1 METSYSVNDNNFHF
15 NTGSN
20 PQGALLGSQYGL
32 KLALQTMKERCQKLQ
47 KRLTCLEDENLQ
59 LRIER
64 HTVPGLMKKEPK
76 SEFFSLQKQVEEL
89 NRHKSL
95 LCHHIYMVAMENKE
109 LWERL
114 YKVTGNREMT
124 DNKNNHGES
133 FNNNLLK
140 PEKSINVV
148 ESCFRGGRDDSM
160 EEIPLKVISSFK
172 KNKSLFDDR
181 NEEVS
186 DTKSGDM
193 SLKECEFTLD
203 IDVDEEN
210 GVYEG
215 LVIEIKRILEK
226 LRNEKIVLKQQ
237 QEGLKSALEII
248 AKFIKDKQTCKNC
261 MILKEELENL
271 KTSTKEADI
280 PVSNHQEESFDSNL
294 RREPNFNISRTKENT
309 FEDRICPLCTKFYP
323 KSTPFD
329 EFNEHVL
336 SHFVEEPD
344 EDSLMRN
351 LIKRTEKGLS
361 TGIEDYNNDI
371 KSKELMDRVQIRYHC
386 CGVISYKDW
395 FRHEWFEKRSE
406 LNENKNLRIRPIMNE
421 HIPFSCCS
429 NVLLRPCTHH
439 FIQSDKHFYDYD
451 FVGGTTH
458 TFWTEGCLKKVS
470 NNYLSAFHTVNM
482 SNILIM
488 TLYLIQFVFDR
499 IIQTADSTTF
509 SNSHLK
515 GWVFK
520 RPAMYPRFLYTE
532 KENYLRILKRKLKL
546 GTSKLRDRDLLMPKK
561 KRENK
566 TRRSVQFHDVVESYP
581 DSEGRKKPK
590 SRNEHLKLK

>member
-20 PQGALLGSQYGL
+20 PQGALLGSQYAL

-114 YKVTGNREMT
+114 SKAAEDKVMT
-124 DNKNNHGES
+124 DNKSNHGES
-133 FNNNLLK
+133 FNNNLHK

-148 ESCFRGGRDDSM
+148 DTCFKGGKDDSM
-160 EEIPLKVISSFK
+160 EEIPLKVVSSFK
-172 KNKSLFDDR
+172 KNKSLYDDR
-181 NEEVS
+181 HEEVS
-186 DTKSGDM
+186 DTKPGDV

-203 IDVDEEN
+203 VDIDEEN

-215 LVIEIKRILEK
+215 LVMEIKRVLEK

-261 MILKEELENL
+261 IVLQEELENL
-271 KTSTKEADI
+271 KMSTKEADT
-280 PVSNHQEESFDSNL
+280 PVSNHQEESFDSSL

-323 KSTPFD
+323 KCTPFD

-344 EDSLMRN
+344 QDSLM
-351 LIKRTEKGLS
+351 
-361 TGIEDYNNDI
+361 
-371 KSKELMDRVQIRYHC
+371 
-386 CGVISYKDW
+386 
-395 FRHEWFEKRSE
+395 
-406 LNENKNLRIRPIMNE
+406 
-421 HIPFSCCS
+421 S
-429 NVLLRPCTHH
+429 N
-439 FIQSDKHFYDYD
+439 Y
-451 FVGGTTH
+451 
-458 TFWTEGCLKKVS
+458 E
-470 NNYLSAFHTVNM
+470 
-482 SNILIM
+482 IL
-488 TLYLIQFVFDR
+488 
-499 IIQTADSTTF
+499 A
-509 SNSHLK
+509 
-515 GWVFK
+515 
-520 RPAMYPRFLYTE
+520 
-532 KENYLRILKRKLKL
+532 
-546 GTSKLRDRDLLMPKK
+546 
-561 KRENK
+561 
-566 TRRSVQFHDVVESYP
+566 
-581 DSEGRKKPK
+581 
-590 SRNEHLKLK
+590 